1 MEIKIT
7 VLTPAYNRARLLP
20 RLYESLQK
28 QNYADFEWVIVD
40 DGSTDDTKSVVQ
52 GFVDDCPFPIHY
64 YYKENGGKHTA
75 VNLGVKKAKGELV
88 FIADSDDM
96 LTPEALQTVAEEYAQ
111 VAEDNSFCG
120 VCGLDCDLSG
130 KIIGSGLKQ
139 EWIDANAVQLRTR
152 YGVTG
157 DLKEVFKTSV
167 LKEFPFPEIPGER
180 FCPEALVW
188 NRIARKYKLRYFNR
202 PIYQVEY
209 QVEGLTSNIVRIR
222 MQSPIASM
230 MTYAEMV
237 GLDIPWRQKMKAAIN
252 YYRFKACLSA
262 KHAGEVGCSIPA
274 LSPSWHWT
282 KPLGLLMHIK
292 DTKEKNDRKKA
303 YSLSRPH

>member
-1 MEIKIT
+1 METKIT

-20 RLYESLQK
+20 RLYGSLRK

-40 DGSTDDTKSVVQ
+40 DGSTDDTRAVVE
-52 GFVDDCPFPIHY
+52 GFLEKGPFPIHY

-75 VNLGVKKAKGELV
+75 VNIGVKEAKGELV

-96 LTPEALQTVAEEYAQ
+96 LTPEALQVVAQEYEA
-111 VAEDNSFCG
+111 VADDNSFCG

-139 EWIDANAVQLRTR
+139 ERIDANAVQLRTR

-167 LKEFPFPEIPGER
+167 LREFPFPEIRGER

-188 NRIARKYKLRYFNR
+188 NRIARKYKLRCFNR

-209 QVEGLTSNIVRIR
+209 QEEGLTSNIVRIR
-222 MQSPIASM
+222 MNSPIATM
-230 MTYAEMV
+230 MTYAEM
-237 GLDIPWRQKMKAAIN
+237 LDYDIPWVEKVKAAIN
-252 YYRFKACLSA
+252 FWRFQACLTA
-262 KHAGEVGCSIPA
+262 EHAREVKCNIPS
-274 LSPSWHWT
+274 LPLVWHWT
-282 KPLGLLMHIK
+282 KPLGLLMHRRDVK
-292 DTKEKNDRKKA
+292 RNK
-303 YSLSRPH
+303 

>member
-1 MEIKIT
+1 MEIMIT

-20 RLYESLQK
+20 RLYDSLQK
-28 QNYADFEWVIVD
+28 QGYANFEWVIVD
-40 DGSTDDTKSVVQ
+40 DGSVDNTKSVVQ

-96 LTPEALQTVAEEYAQ
+96 LLPDSLQRVAEEYAQ
-111 VAEDNSFCG
+111 VEGDNSFCG

-130 KIIGSGLKQ
+130 KIIGSGLGR
-139 EWIDANAVQLRTR
+139 EHIDSNSLQLRMR

-167 LKEFPFPEIPGER
+167 LREFPFPEIRGER

-188 NRIARKYKLRYFNR
+188 NRIARKYKLHCFNR
-202 PIYQVEY
+202 PVYQAEY
-209 QVEGLTSNIVRIR
+209 QEEGLTSNIVRIR
-222 MQSPIASM
+222 MNSPIASM
-230 MTYAEMV
+230 MTYAEM
-237 GLDIPWRQKMKAAIN
+237 LDYDIPWVEKVKSAIN
-252 YYRFKACLSA
+252 YWRFQACLTA
-262 KHAGEVGCSIPA
+262 EHAREVNCSIPTVPA
-274 LSPSWHWT
+274 TWLLM
-282 KPLGLLMHIK
+282 KPLGWLMHWK
-292 DTKEKNDRKKA
+292 DSKKM
-303 YSLSRPH
+303 

>member
-52 GFVDDCPFPIHY
+52 GFVDDCLFPIHY

-75 VNLGVKKAKGELV
+75 VNLGVKNAKGELV

-111 VAEDNSFCG
+111 VAKDDSFCG

-157 DLKEVFKTSV
+157 DMKEVFKTSV

-209 QVEGLTSNIVRIR
+209 QEGGLTSNIVRIR
-222 MQSPIASM
+222 MKSPIASM
-230 MTYAEMV
+230 MTYAEM
-237 GLDIPWRQKMKAAIN
+237 LDYPIPMREKMKAAVN
-252 YYRFKACLSA
+252 YFRFKACMTA
-262 KHAGEVGCSIPA
+262 EHAHEVGPAIPTVPLA
-274 LSPSWHWT
+274 WYWAR
-282 KPLGLLMHIK
+282 PLGLLMHMR
-292 DTKEKNDRKKA
+292 DTKMNKLL
-303 YSLSRPH
+303 YCCYP